1 MAKEIKIYSTP
12 ICPACREAKKFLNK
26 NKIKFSDINVA
37 EDVDAAQEMVK
48 KTGQYTVPVII
59 ITDEKEK
66 EKILVGF
73 DEKELKEA
81 LGI

>member
-12 ICPACREAKKFLNK
+12 VCPVCREAKEFLNK

-37 EDVDAAQEMVK
+37 EDIDAAQEMVK
-48 KTGQYTVPVII
+48 KTGQYQVPVIV
-59 ITDEKEK
+59 ITDEKGK

-73 DEKELKEA
+73 DEKELKKA